1 MNNSLAIS
9 SGQPEGNQEASP
21 RISRRQAVEISSS
34 TGMNTSRRSATVSAE
49 DMYAD
54 LERQGGIVATAHT
67 KTGMPVSHDRIT
79 DDSIVYVKG
88 REVSVRSALSAGYL
102 VRDADGSLREPWQ
115 KAKANPAPEPKAEP
129 TDQTGD
135 DDQPDVGPSDDEL
148 EGLGDDELEGLIS
161 TVADAAPQQDVIS
174 VINAASSGEDLPDQA
189 LNQIADSMGL
199 SRDEALEQYETIR
212 SAFEDQA
219 SRAVEEATGL
229 DAEAVFEWARE
240 HASSELAGAIRSQ
253 AMNRSTAG
261 YQELARQYVE
271 NLDSIDPDALLSA
284 QYPEG
289 VRAVQ
294 RDGRVVIETPQGAIP
309 WRLAVRK
316 GIAKVSR
323 G

>member
-1 MNNSLAIS
+1 MSNSLAIPL
-9 SGQPEGNQEASP
+9 GQPEGNDNLSP
-21 RISRRQAVEISSS
+21 QISRRQAVEISST
-34 TGMNTSRRSATVSAE
+34 TGMNTSRRSAIASAD

-67 KTGMPVSHDRIT
+67 KTGMPISPDRIT

-102 VRDADGSLREPWQ
+102 VRDPDGTLREPGQ
-115 KAKANPAPEPKAEP
+115 GPQNRNTSQSRSEP
-129 TDQTGD
+129 TDQAYEEER
-135 DDQPDVGPSDDEL
+135 PDLGPSEEDL
-148 EGLGDDELEGLIS
+148 EGLGDDHLEGLIS
-161 TVADAAPQQDVIS
+161 SVAEAAPQQDVVS
-174 VINAASSGEDLPDQA
+174 VINAVSSGEELPGQA
-189 LNQIADSMGL
+189 FNQIADSMGL
-199 SRDEALEQYETIR
+199 SRDEAMEQYETIR
-212 SAFEDQA
+212 SAFEEQA
-219 SRAVEEATGL
+219 YRAVEETTGI

-240 HASSELAGAIRSQ
+240 NAPSDLTKAIRSQ

-261 YQELARQYVE
+261 YRELATKYFE

-294 RDGRVVIETPQGAIP
+294 EGGRVVLETPQGAIP

-323 G
+323 R